1 MYTGGVCIFIYTRF
15 FSIEINRYMSGSLMP
30 SDWWF
35 SAEKL

>member
-1 MYTGGVCIFIYTRF
+1 MYIHLYTL

-35 SAEKL
+35 SA